1 MNRTLIHQYTHSRVG
16 DILQSPTAFR
26 RIYEEEK
33 AAGNDVTLF
42 PGLVLMKLA
51 DGEVHYIWQSGSIVV
66 QVYQY
71 TVQEGAMPHAV

>member
-1 MNRTLIHQYTHSRVG
+1 MNRTLIHQFTHSRIG

-33 AAGNDVTLF
+33 AVGNDVTLF
-42 PGLVLMKLA
+42 PCLVLLQLE
-51 DGEVHYIWQSGSIVV
+51 DGEVHYAWESGCIVV

-71 TVQEGAMPHAV
+71 TAQEGAVPHVV